1 MRYLKLFFSAIL
13 IYIIIGAGTK
23 EKTFAKGV
31 NPGDLAPEINLQG
44 IDLIND
50 KYVLLQ
56 FWAAYDGESRK
67 QNALLN
73 NKISHSELDSLEIVS
88 ISFDEK
94 KSVFEQAIRADKLD
108 ASNQYNIET
117 GKTSE
122 IYKNYCLN
130 KGFGNLLINPDGIII
145 ARNVSA
151 EQVIKMLQ
159 TKKV

>member
-1 MRYLKLFFSAIL
+1 MRYLKLFFSAVL
-13 IYIIIGAGTK
+13 ISVTIGFGTK
-23 EKTFAKGV
+23 ERTFTKGV

-50 KYVLLQ
+50 KYVLIQ

-94 KSVFEQAIRADKLD
+94 KSVFEQAIRADKLN
-108 ASNQYNIET
+108 AANQYNIET
-117 GKTSE
+117 GRTSE

-130 KGFGNLLINPDGIII
+130 KGFGNLLVNPDGIII

-159 TKKV
+159 TKNV